1 MSLME
6 LGELLERSEA
16 LIVRERS
23 DDYRDGIPRLKRSLA
38 QIEVDAQKVSA
49 ARGAVGRNAVNEARA
64 VRLLAEYGFET
75 STFNRKFKLANLD
88 GLVESY
94 TDFVTYVDLPSFLER
109 NFEEGASEAKT
120 KAESTAQNLYRK
132 ALESRL
138 EKDLSSARSGL
149 WNDIQQT
156 LQHSSSKLDNFKAIR
171 IKQQA
176 VVSIDPDYFNVI
188 RSFVTSGVNTN
199 VHNPADA
206 LQRAVHDSDPHVA
219 ACYDLVAILA
229 DESSRNRNLI
239 PAARRILEKQFR
251 ARLEAKNPAM
261 GSLRDSVA
269 LFLRT
274 ETPEL
279 ADDDAA
285 SGVGGSVA
293 LWPQVFFLLRCGAA
307 REALELL
314 DQNYEDGG
322 HYSGFLRNFVENEE
336 SLEEETLKELI
347 QEYSLTVVR
356 GSDTY
361 QKACY
366 VLLARID
373 PLGEP
378 YLSSED
384 VHRLSKS
391 VEDYL
396 WLMMFCICTDEER
409 SSVPQDLQSHQ
420 LLLADLQAQIRGLGA
435 QHFDPEGR
443 RPFLFVWVLLLT
455 GQFAS
460 SLEYLLA
467 NGDVV
472 NSVHLGLPLFYSK
485 LLQTERHVVGPSRVE
500 AKLFDYELL
509 LDEYASGLALA
520 YPAEAVY
527 YAFLI
532 ENRTKREELLLKILV
547 EVKDVGVFLG
557 RINEENV
564 KVPGQLEELA
574 TERPELKLDVAKLAS
589 AAAEKIARSGD
600 LYTALEMYFVEGNDA
615 AALDLLLP
623 RMSLELFTQASFDRE
638 QVLSYSRRLLGLTKG
653 KHSDQTRGEEL
664 FMRKRRSLDVLVKV
678 AQFLDLHRRNDKVR
692 AWKALIEME
701 ILPIHR
707 EELSNRVK
715 DMALD
720 GSLRFD
726 RHVTNVGGEIFAV
739 AMDSLRTLLLK
750 EQVEARKSQDNAA
763 RLRLQELEGV
773 AKTMICFGSIMKYD
787 GAEVYSL
794 PVLLGT

>member
-16 LIVRERS
+16 LVVRERS

-38 QIEVDAQKVSA
+38 QIEVDVQKVSA
-49 ARGAVGRNAVNEARA
+49 ARGAVGRNTVNEARA

-75 STFNRKFKLANLD
+75 STFNRNFKLANLD

-94 TDFVTYVDLPSFLER
+94 TDFVSYVDLPSLLER
-109 NFEEGASEAKT
+109 NFEEGASETKT
-120 KAESTAQNLYRK
+120 KAENAAQNLYKK
-132 ALESRL
+132 ALDSRL
-138 EKDLSSARSGL
+138 EKDLASARSGL
-149 WNDIQQT
+149 WNDIEQT
-156 LQHSSSKLDNFKAIR
+156 LQHSSSKLDNFKATR
-171 IKQQA
+171 VKKQQA

-188 RSFVTSGVNTN
+188 KSFVTSGVNTN
-199 VHNPADA
+199 VDNPADA
-206 LQRAVHDSDPHVA
+206 LRRAVHDSDPHVA
-219 ACYDLVAILA
+219 ACFDLVAVLA
-229 DESSRNRNLI
+229 YETSRNTNLI
-239 PAARRILEKQFR
+239 RAARRVLEKQFR
-251 ARLEAKNPAM
+251 ARLEAKYPAI
-261 GSLRDSVA
+261 GSLRDSIA

-279 ADDDAA
+279 ADDDAG
-285 SGVGGSVA
+285 SSVGGSA
-293 LWPQVFFLLRCGAA
+293 TLWPQIFFLLRCGAA
-307 REALELL
+307 GEALELL
-314 DQNYEDGG
+314 DQSYEDGG

-347 QEYSLTVVR
+347 QEYSLRVVR

-366 VLLARID
+366 ILLARID

-378 YLSSED
+378 YLSRED

-409 SSVPQDLQSHQ
+409 LSVPKELQSHQ
-420 LLLADLQAQIRGLGA
+420 LLLADLQAQIRGLGT

-467 NGDVV
+467 HGDVL
-472 NSVHLGLPLFYSK
+472 NSVHLGLPLYYSK
-485 LLQTERHVVGPSRVE
+485 LLQTERQMVGRAE

-509 LDEYASGLALA
+509 LDEYSSGLALSC
-520 YPAEAVY
+520 PAEAVY

-532 ENRTKREELLLKILV
+532 ENRVKREELLLKILV
-547 EVKDVGVFLG
+547 EVKYVGVFLG

-564 KVPGQLEELA
+564 RIPGLLEELA
-574 TERPELKLDVAKLAS
+574 TERPELKLDLAELAS
-589 AAAEKIARSGD
+589 AAAEKIASSGD
-600 LYTALEMYFVEGNDA
+600 PYTALEIYFLEENDA
-615 AALDLLLP
+615 AALDLILP
-623 RMSLELFTQASFDRE
+623 GMSLELFAQASFDRD
-638 QVLSYSRRLLGLTKG
+638 QALSYSRRLLGLTKG
-653 KHSDQTRGEEL
+653 KHSDQTRGKGL

-678 AQFLDLHRRNDKVR
+678 AQFLDLYRRNDKVR
-692 AWKALIEME
+692 AWKALTEME
-701 ILPIHR
+701 ILPLHR

-715 DMALD
+715 DMAFG

-726 RHVTNVGGEIFAV
+726 RLVTNVGGEIFAV
-739 AMDSLRTLLLK
+739 AMDTLHTLLLK
-750 EQVEARKSQDNAA
+750 EQVEARKSKDNAA

-773 AKTMICFGSIMKYD
+773 AKTMIAFGSIMKYN

-794 PVLLGT
+794 PVLLGI